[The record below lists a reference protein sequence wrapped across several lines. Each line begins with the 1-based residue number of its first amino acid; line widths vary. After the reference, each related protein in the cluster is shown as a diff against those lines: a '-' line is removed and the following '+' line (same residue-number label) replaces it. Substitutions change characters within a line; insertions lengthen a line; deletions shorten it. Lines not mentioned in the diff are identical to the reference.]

1 MVHVQRSATLP
12 YTTAQMYR
20 LVNDVESYPEFVP
33 WCTRSELIL
42 KTDQVIEATLHFSKG
57 ALGAAMTTRNEL
69 VQDRS
74 VTMNLVKGPFRHLKG
89 VWQFHEL
96 DEHLC
101 RVELEITF
109 AFSSRMYAFT
119 LGPIFHSLANRMIT
133 VFRQRAEDTY
143 EKR

>member
-1 MVHVQRSATLP
+1 MVHVQRSAMLP

-20 LVNDVESYPEFVP
+20 LVNDIESYSEFVP
-33 WCTRSELIL
+33 WCTRSEINF
-42 KTDQVIEATLHFSKG
+42 KTERVIEATLHFSKG
-57 ALGAAMTTRNEL
+57 ALGAEMTTRNEL
-69 VQDRS
+69 VEDCR

-89 VWQFHEL
+89 VWQFYEL
-96 DEHLC
+96 DGNHC

-109 AFSSRMYAFT
+109 AFSSRVYEFT

-143 EKR
+143 GKR